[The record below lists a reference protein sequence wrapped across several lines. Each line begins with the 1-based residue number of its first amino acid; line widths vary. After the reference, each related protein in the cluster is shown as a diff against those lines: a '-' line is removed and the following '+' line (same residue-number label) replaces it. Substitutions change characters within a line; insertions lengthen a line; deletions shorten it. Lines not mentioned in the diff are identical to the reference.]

1 MKPPSL
7 LWDAPIRLFHWA
19 LVLLVIT
26 SFVTGKVGGEWMAWH
41 LRSGYAILTLLLFR
55 IVWGLVGSTTARFSS
70 FLKGPGTAL
79 KYARGLMARQHVPA
93 VGHNPLGG
101 WMVLAMILILLVQ
114 VTTGLFADDEVSTQG
129 PLSIFASAKLVS
141 RVNQVH
147 EVNQWIIVGA
157 VVMHLLAISFYQ
169 WGLRY
174 NLVGPMF
181 DGGVLPPDSPARRG
195 SMVLAAVIFVVASS
209 VVYWLVVILPRS
221 A

>member
-1 MKPPSL
+1 MPPSP

-26 SFVTGKVGGEWMAWH
+26 SFVTAKVGGEWMAWH
-41 LRSGYAILTLLLFR
+41 LRSGYAILTLMLFR
-55 IVWGLVGSTTARFSS
+55 VVWGFVGSTTARFSS

-79 KYARGLMARQHVPA
+79 EYARGLMARRHVPA

-114 VTTGLFADDEVSTQG
+114 VGTGLFADDEVSTQG
-129 PLSIFASAKLVS
+129 PLSIFASGKLVS
-141 RVNQVH
+141 LANQVH
-147 EVNQWIIVGA
+147 EANQWIIVGA

-169 WGLRY
+169 WGLRA
-174 NLVGPMF
+174 NLLGPMF
-181 DGGVLPPDSPARRG
+181 DGGVLPPDSAARRG
-195 SMVLAAVIFVVASS
+195 STGLAAVIFGVASS
-209 VVYWLVVILPRS
+209 AVYWLVVILPRS

>member
-1 MKPPSL
+1 MKPPSP

-19 LVLLVIT
+19 LVLLVLA
-26 SFVTGKVGGEWMAWH
+26 SFVTAKVGGEWMAWH

-55 IVWGLVGSTTARFSS
+55 VVWGFVGSTTARFSS
-70 FLKGPGTAL
+70 FLKAPKAAL
-79 KYARGLMARQHVPA
+79 EYARGLMARQHVPS

-101 WMVLAMILILLVQ
+101 WMVLVMILILLVQ
-114 VTTGLFADDEVSTQG
+114 VSTGLFADDEVSTQG

-157 VVMHLLAISFYQ
+157 VVMHLVAISFYQ
-169 WGLRY
+169 WGLRS
-174 NLVGPMF
+174 NLLRPMF
-181 DGGVLPPDSPARRG
+181 DGGALPPGSAARRG
-195 SMVLAAVIFVVASS
+195 STILAAVIFVVASS
-209 VVYWLVVILPRS
+209 AVYWLVVILPRS